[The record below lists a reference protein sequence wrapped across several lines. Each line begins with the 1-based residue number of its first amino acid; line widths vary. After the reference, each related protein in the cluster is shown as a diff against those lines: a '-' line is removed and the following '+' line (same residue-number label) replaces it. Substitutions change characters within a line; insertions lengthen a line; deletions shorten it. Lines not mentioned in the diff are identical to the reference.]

1 MNNFKS
7 IWYFYKKIFDFDVV
21 NVCKILLFFK
31 VVDMN
36 DVNEDEEDEFGFLL
50 MINVIDMFMSDG

>member
-1 MNNFKS
+1 M
-7 IWYFYKKIFDFDVV
+7 

>member
-1 MNNFKS
+1 MS

>member
-1 MNNFKS
+1 M
-7 IWYFYKKIFDFDVV
+7 YVRYY
-21 NVCKILLFFK
+21 CFK

>member
-1 MNNFKS
+1 M
-7 IWYFYKKIFDFDVV
+7 YVRYY
-21 NVCKILLFFK
+21 CFFK

>member
-1 MNNFKS
+1 M
-7 IWYFYKKIFDFDVV
+7 
-21 NVCKILLFFK
+21 NVCEILLFFK